1 MRCDQPQLL
10 KYLGLLM
17 LAPCLG
23 VSGTTVVKGV
33 VIQTVRNSKS
43 PRSKTMISLVQ
54 ASTATPESKVSTTEL
69 VASMMHKFSPELIN
83 SICSL
88 GVENRYSAMD
98 NYADFL
104 SGARARMTSSTT
116 DLGVKATRK
125 CIEEWGG
132 DPSQIGLLVAAT
144 NTPDQMLPCLAS
156 EVMARTHGLLPR
168 SLATVSMQ
176 SQGCSVMLKSVE
188 VAQWYLA
195 ANPGKMAV
203 VLMSEAHTPYVAQL
217 VRDEYFGFREIARMR
232 KNDQINDVEFEQQRT
247 ETTLAIQSMLF
258 GDGAVALLL
267 GQDQA
272 GKPTFGPISHLTNDS
287 PDDVNLLSMVANSS
301 HPGLNGKP
309 QYFMR
314 PAVPQRGAHYAVTTI
329 NDVLH
334 NPQSP
339 VSDLSQVD
347 DCLIH
352 TGSKKILDGVCSQ
365 LHLDTDSTKV
375 HKSYDVLENF
385 GNLSSASTG
394 FMLAGKKEWSGPA
407 MVVGFGVG
415 FTASAGLMSMN

>member
-1 MRCDQPQLL
+1 
-10 KYLGLLM
+10 
-17 LAPCLG
+17 
-23 VSGTTVVKGV
+23 
-33 VIQTVRNSKS
+33 
-43 PRSKTMISLVQ
+43 MISLVS
-54 ASTATPESKVSTTEL
+54 ASTATPQNKFSTTEL
-69 VASMMHKFSPELIN
+69 VASMMHKLSPELIN
-83 SICSL
+83 TICTL

-104 SGARARMTSSTT
+104 GGAPMNTTTSTT
-116 DLGVKATRK
+116 EMGVDATRK

-203 VLMSEAHTPYVAQL
+203 VLMSEAHTPFVAPL
-217 VRDEYFGFREIARMR
+217 LSDEYWGFREIARMR
-232 KNDQINDVEFEQQRT
+232 KSNQLDDAGFEQQRT
-247 ETTLAIQSMLF
+247 ETTLVIQSMLF

-287 PDDVNLLSMVANSS
+287 PDDVNLLSMISNSS
-301 HPGLNGKP
+301 HPALNGKP

-314 PAVPQRGAHYAVTTI
+314 PAVPARGAHYAVTTV

-334 NPQSP
+334 NPLSS

-347 DCLIH
+347 DCMIH

-365 LHLDTDSTKV
+365 LHLDADSTKV

-415 FTASAGLMSMN
+415 FTASAGLMNMN

>member
-1 MRCDQPQLL
+1 
-10 KYLGLLM
+10 
-17 LAPCLG
+17 
-23 VSGTTVVKGV
+23 
-33 VIQTVRNSKS
+33 
-43 PRSKTMISLVQ
+43 MISLVQ
-54 ASTATPESKVSTTEL
+54 ASTAIPQNKFSTTEL

-83 SICSL
+83 TICSL
-88 GVENRYSAMD
+88 GVENRYSTMD

-104 SGARARMTSSTT
+104 TGAPMNQTSSTT
-116 DLGVKATRK
+116 ELGVNATRK

-132 DPSQIGLLVAAT
+132 DPSQIGLLIAAT

-168 SLATVSMQ
+168 SLSTVSMQ

-195 ANPGKMAV
+195 ANPGKMAI
-203 VLMSEAHTPYVAQL
+203 VLMSEAHTPLAGPL
-217 VRDEYFGFREIARMR
+217 LRDEYFGFREIARMR
-232 KNDQINDVEFEQQRT
+232 KNQEINDEGFVEQRT
-247 ETTLAIQSMLF
+247 ETALLIQMMLF
-258 GDGAVALLL
+258 GDGAVAMLL
-267 GQDQA
+267 GTDQV
-272 GKPTFGPISHLTNDS
+272 GKPTFGPISHLTNDN
-287 PDDVNLLSMVANSS
+287 PDDVNLLTMTAHST
-301 HPGLNGKP
+301 HPALKGRP

-314 PAVPQRGAHYAVTTI
+314 PTVPARGAHYAVATV

-339 VSDLSQVD
+339 VSDLNQID

-365 LHLDTDSTKV
+365 LHLDTDSSKV
-375 HKSYDVLENF
+375 NKSYEVLKNY

-394 FMLAGKKEWSGPA
+394 FMLAGKKEWAGPA

-415 FTASAGLMSMN
+415 FTASAGLMSVN

>member
-1 MRCDQPQLL
+1 
-10 KYLGLLM
+10 
-17 LAPCLG
+17 
-23 VSGTTVVKGV
+23 
-33 VIQTVRNSKS
+33 
-43 PRSKTMISLVQ
+43 MISLVQ
-54 ASTATPESKVSTTEL
+54 ASTATPKHKFSTTEL

-88 GVENRYSAMD
+88 GVENRYSTMD
-98 NYADFL
+98 NYSDFL
-104 SGARARMTSSTT
+104 MGAPMNQRSSTT
-116 DLGVKATRK
+116 ELGVNATRR

-132 DPSQIGLLVAAT
+132 DPSQIGLLIAAT

-156 EVMARTHGLLPR
+156 EVMGRTHGLLPR

-195 ANPGKMAV
+195 ANPGKMAI
-203 VLMSEAHTPYVAQL
+203 VLMSEAHTPYVAPL
-217 VRDEYFGFREIARMR
+217 LRDEYFGFRDVARMR
-232 KNDQINDVEFEQQRT
+232 KNGKLTDAQFENERT

-267 GQDQA
+267 GADQA
-272 GKPTFGPISHLTNDS
+272 GKPAFGPIAHLTNDN
-287 PDDVNLLSMVANSS
+287 PDDVNLLSMTAHSL
-301 HPGLNGKP
+301 HPALHGKP

-314 PAVPQRGAHYAVTTI
+314 PAVPTRGAHYAVATV
-329 NDVLH
+329 NDVLD
-334 NPQSP
+334 NP
-339 VSDLSQVD
+339 LSVVNNMSEVD

-365 LHLDTDSTKV
+365 LHIDADTTKV
-375 HKSYDVLENF
+375 NKSYDVLENF

-394 FMLAGKKEWSGPA
+394 FMLASKKEWAGPA

-415 FTASAGLMSMN
+415 FTASAGLMSVN

>member
-1 MRCDQPQLL
+1 
-10 KYLGLLM
+10 
-17 LAPCLG
+17 
-23 VSGTTVVKGV
+23 
-33 VIQTVRNSKS
+33 
-43 PRSKTMISLVQ
+43 MIS
-54 ASTATPESKVSTTEL
+54 ASTATPQNRISTTEL
-69 VASMMHKFSPELIN
+69 VASMMHKLSPELIN
-83 SICSL
+83 TICTL

-104 SGARARMTSSTT
+104 TGAPMNPTSSTT
-116 DLGVKATRK
+116 ELGVNATRK

-132 DPSQIGLLVAAT
+132 DPSQIGLLIAAT

-156 EVMARTHGLLPR
+156 EVMGRTHGLLPR
-168 SLATVSMQ
+168 SLSTVSMQ

-195 ANPGKMAV
+195 ANPGKLAV
-203 VLMSEAHTPYVAQL
+203 VLMSEAHTPFVAPLLQN
-217 VRDEYFGFREIARMR
+217 EYYGFREIARMR
-232 KNDQINDVEFEQQRT
+232 KNGKLTDLEFEQQRT

-267 GQDQA
+267 GTDQA

-287 PDDVNLLSMVANSS
+287 PDDVNLLSMVSS
-301 HPGLNGKP
+301 SKHPSLSGKP

-314 PAVPQRGAHYAVTTI
+314 PAVPTRGAHYAVTTV
-329 NDVLH
+329 NDVLD
-334 NPQSP
+334 NPMSP
-339 VSDLSQVD
+339 VSDMSQVD

-365 LHLDTDSTKV
+365 LHLDSDSTKV
-375 HKSYDVLENF
+375 EKSYDVLENF

-394 FMLAGKKEWSGPA
+394 
-407 MVVGFGVG
+407 VG
-415 FTASAGLMSMN
+415 FTASAGLMSVN

>member
-1 MRCDQPQLL
+1 
-10 KYLGLLM
+10 
-17 LAPCLG
+17 
-23 VSGTTVVKGV
+23 
-33 VIQTVRNSKS
+33 
-43 PRSKTMISLVQ
+43 MISLIQ
-54 ASTATPESKVSTTEL
+54 ASTATPKTRFSTTEL
-69 VASMMHKFSPELIN
+69 VASMMHKLSPELIN
-83 SICSL
+83 TICSL
-88 GVENRYSAMD
+88 GVENRYSAME

-104 SGARARMTSSTT
+104 NGAPMNATSSTT
-116 DLGVKATRK
+116 DLGVNATRK
-125 CIEEWGG
+125 CIEDWGG

-156 EVMARTHGLLPR
+156 EIMGRTHGLLPR
-168 SLATVSMQ
+168 SLSAVSMQ

-195 ANPGKMAV
+195 ANPGKLAV
-203 VLMSEAHTPYVAQL
+203 VLMSEAHTPFVAPL
-217 VRDEYFGFREIARMR
+217 VREEYYGFREIARMR
-232 KNDQINDVEFEQQRT
+232 KNNKLTDAEFEQERT

-267 GQDQA
+267 GQDIP
-272 GKPTFGPISHLTNDS
+272 GKPAFGPIAHLTNDS
-287 PDDVNLLSMVANSS
+287 PDDVNLLRMISNSP
-301 HPGLNGKP
+301 HPAFNGKP

-314 PAVPQRGAHYAVTTI
+314 PAVPARGAHYALTTV

-334 NPQSP
+334 NPKSP

-365 LHLDTDSTKV
+365 LQLATDSTKV
-375 HKSYDVLENF
+375 HNSYDVLENY

-394 FMLAGKKEWSGPA
+394 FMLARKTEWAGPA

-415 FTASAGLMSMN
+415 FAASAGLMSVN